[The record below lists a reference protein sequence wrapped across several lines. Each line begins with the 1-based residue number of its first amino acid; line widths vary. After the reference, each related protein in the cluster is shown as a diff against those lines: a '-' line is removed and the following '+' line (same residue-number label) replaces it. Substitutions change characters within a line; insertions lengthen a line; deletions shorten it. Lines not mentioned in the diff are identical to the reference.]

1 MGFKMVSASLQS
13 LKSGWRYEPVQWIQP
28 DQPISSA
35 GLSYG
40 SKVPGRAAEEVVPDV
55 ISRTSG
61 VHKLSTG
68 VFRGQRGCA
77 HDTRRAEEE
86 MDALS

>member
-1 MGFKMVSASLQS
+1 
-13 LKSGWRYEPVQWIQP
+13 VQWIQP

-40 SKVPGRAAEEVVPDV
+40 SMVPGSAAEEVVPDV

-61 VHKLSTG
+61 VYELSIG

-77 HDTRRAEEE
+77 HDTRRTEEE